1 MGDRDSSHTG
11 IDLDVICIEE
21 LLERDESAPE
31 KFQGSIRSNPK
42 DFRVYLSGIIKRMQG
57 REAFLTFSQQINNV
71 NQILNMN
78 YSSAGDIARVILN
91 DLSLT
96 AQVLK
101 LVNSSFYR
109 HFSSKGISSI
119 SEAMIILGTDEIR
132 ELVAGLK
139 IFEMMKSKANSRL
152 LKDKML
158 RSLHRSDVARQI
170 EREKGGRSS
179 DAFPISAMLYELG
192 EYLVALLDPNTYI
205 KVEVASEEGGLSREI
220 AAKKIIGLTY
230 FELGQMIAL
239 KFNFPRKIVQAMRPV
254 TLIAGQ
260 SMKISP
266 KEEGRYL
273 CAFIYELCNI
283 PMLENDAMALDAA
296 DKLVDKYRGI
306 LDFDARQAMVLTCT
320 ALDRVIRHA
329 ETLGIDPVLTTSL
342 KNDPEIKN
350 KRELDLGISRVE
362 AALDENLSIHEIFT
376 RLIDTMAQCFYFN
389 QIVISIRKKE
399 TNAMVP
405 RFVRG
410 EKRTDGIGKTLGFNI
425 EPASGIFNNA
435 IDRKI
440 DIIVK
445 DTKKE
450 FSRQQIPSWYMEKIA
465 RPFLVKG
472 FGIFPVFVDDK
483 IVAMIYVD
491 WDKKRSDPDQNTL
504 AYIQRFRKLMIK
516 AFTLHARKACPQSYD
531 LFGHDLFGN

>member
-21 LLERDESAPE
+21 LLDRDDGAPE
-31 KFQGSIRSNPK
+31 KFQGSIRSDPK
-42 DFRVYLSGIIKRMQG
+42 DYRVYLNGIIKRMQG

-109 HFSSKGISSI
+109 HFSNKGISTI

-132 ELVAGLK
+132 ELAAGLK
-139 IFEMMKSKANSRL
+139 VFEMMKSRAGSRL

-158 RSLHRSDVARQI
+158 RSLHRSGVAREI
-170 EREKGGRSS
+170 ERETGVRSS

-192 EYLVALLDPNTYI
+192 EYMVALLDPDTYI
-205 KVEVASEEGGLSREI
+205 KVEVALEEGRLSKETAAKMVLGLS
-220 AAKKIIGLTY
+220 Y

-239 KFNFPRKIVQAMRPV
+239 KFNFPRKIVQAMQPV
-254 TLIAGQ
+254 TLTAGQ
-260 SMKISP
+260 TLKIAP
-266 KEEGRYL
+266 KEEVRYL
-273 CAFIYELCNI
+273 CAFVYELCNI
-283 PMLENDAMALDAA
+283 PAPGNDAASLDAA
-296 DKLVDKYRGI
+296 GKLVDKYRGV
-306 LDFDARQAMVLTCT
+306 LDFDAGQALALTCT
-320 ALDRVIRHA
+320 AMDRVTRHA
-329 ETLGIDPVLTTSL
+329 KILGVDPIFATPVTKASG
-342 KNDPEIKN
+342 IKN
-350 KRELDLGISRVE
+350 KEKLDIGINSAE
-362 AALDENLSIHEIFT
+362 EALDEGLSIHEIFT

-389 QIVISIRKKE
+389 QIIISIRKKE
-399 TNAMVP
+399 TNTMEP
-405 RFVRG
+405 RFIRG
-410 EKRTDGIGKTLGFNI
+410 EKRPDGFSRAMGFKI

-435 IDRKI
+435 IERKI

-445 DTKKE
+445 DAKKE
-450 FSRQQIPSWYMEKIA
+450 FSRRQIPSWYMEKIA
-465 RPFLVKG
+465 CTFPVMG
-472 FGIFPVFVDDK
+472 FGIFPVFVDGK

-491 WDKKRSDPDQNTL
+491 WDNKAPAPDRDTL

-516 AFTLHARKACPQSYD
+516 AFTLHSK
-531 LFGHDLFGN
+531 